1 MAVGYETASFEDFL
15 GVAED
20 RYFGDGY
27 RRRRYTVASESGH
40 AAAIVRVEPE
50 NCDDDSAEAPHL
62 TSIDGIL
69 IPLLLIDQYR
79 RPVDASEVLTGL
91 RIDAGASPWFAL
103 DRVPVTLEVAPRDD
117 GGRTVRARVGSLRTE
132 LSLVPRTQSRRSDS
146 RPDASAKSRTVYG
159 SAYRDIEI
167 RTRLWSVSP
176 NGVQGSHE
184 AEFANANVAASGIDG
199 SLWPGLTAV
208 TYVSVM
214 GQLTQ
219 VALVAAT
226 GRGRR
231 ETGNLW
237 LRRLVIDFS
246 GRVGP
251 SVGPLSTATR
261 LIGRRSF
268 SRGDAVVHVVDVES
282 IASDGVKAVA
292 SLAYQ
297 EQAA

>member
-1 MAVGYETASFEDFL
+1 
-15 GVAED
+15 
-20 RYFGDGY
+20 
-27 RRRRYTVASESGH
+27 
-40 AAAIVRVEPE
+40 VEPE
-50 NCDDDSAEAPHL
+50 YRDEDSGEAPHL

-69 IPLLLIDQYR
+69 IPLLLIDQDR
-79 RPVDASEVLTGL
+79 RPDDASEELTGL
-91 RIDAGASPWFAL
+91 RIDAGASPWFDL
-103 DRVPVTLEVAPRDD
+103 DRVPVALEVARRHD
-117 GGRTVRARVGSLRTE
+117 GGRTVRARVGSLRTG
-132 LSLVPRTQSRRSDS
+132 LNLVPRTQAHRFD
-146 RPDASAKSRTVYG
+146 PQPEASSMSRTVYG

-167 RTRLWSVSP
+167 RTRLSSVSP
-176 NGVQGSHE
+176 DGVQGSHQ
-184 AEFANANVAASGIDG
+184 AEFAGAKVAASGTDG

-219 VALVAAT
+219 VALAAAT
-226 GRGRR
+226 GRGRK

-261 LIGRRSF
+261 LIGRRSI
-268 SRGDAVVHVVDVES
+268 SLGGAVVHVVDVES
-282 IASDGVKAVA
+282 TASDGVKAVA

-297 EQAA
+297 EQTS